1 MDMERKNA
9 KESRSAKPQE
19 NDLTVLHEEQRI
31 KKSNEVEHCLL
42 PATNTSQS
50 IDKSVPEVKTL
61 DASNNLTTVK
71 DKTTRKS
78 KRTVATVIPVLIL
91 AIVVTGLV
99 LIPVL
104 LFILRTNVYVR
115 SKNLTNEFSI

>member
-1 MDMERKNA
+1 M
-9 KESRSAKPQE
+9 
-19 NDLTVLHEEQRI
+19 TVEEQRI

-42 PATNTSQS
+42 PVSNTSQS
-50 IDKSVPEVKTL
+50 IDKSLSEVKTL
-61 DASNNLTTVK
+61 DTSNNLTTVK